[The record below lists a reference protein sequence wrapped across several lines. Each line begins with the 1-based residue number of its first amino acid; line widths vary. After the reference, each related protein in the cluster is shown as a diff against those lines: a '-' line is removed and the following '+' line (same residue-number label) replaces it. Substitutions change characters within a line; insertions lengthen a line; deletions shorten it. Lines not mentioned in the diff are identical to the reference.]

1 MAKQDEQQFVRV
13 EDYVKGE
20 LSKETNWWGAFVV
33 GLAGTI
39 LVTGVTPAV
48 LGPLGA
54 AAIPNFI
61 FWALTGWAL
70 CLYLAELAAM
80 LPDRTGGAPA
90 YAYYAFKD
98 RLPKAYPHINGVTVW
113 MYWLGWMPVMAVN
126 MILIGAYVPALFG
139 FEPSGWWGN
148 TIQLFDASLSVTY
161 FTIVLGA
168 ALSILLFFVAYLGIK
183 FGTGAATV
191 LGLLSMI
198 PLTLIAVVPFFTGD
212 VQGSNIWPPTLPDG
226 TAFFSGTA
234 FYLFLQFSA
243 LYTWNAI
250 AMEAAACYIGETR
263 NPDRDA
269 PIAMNLSGGYGTFI
283 YTFLPMAVLGVL
295 GVTFIQESL
304 DPNAILVETAVRTF
318 GSGVSKIV
326 TSALIIA
333 LLLSSLNAIMGCAR
347 SLYMM
352 ALDGQAPR
360 IFGKVNRHNVPDFSM
375 GLNTVLN
382 ILLIFVGAPGSIYV
396 LSNVGYVGSFVPVL
410 LGYYFLRRWRPEI
423 FRPFKLP
430 EWAKY
435 GALALA
441 ALYFFV
447 WAVGIPACA
456 IEGCQLGGGKMFIIG
471 VIIVLLYFPLYWWRK
486 AEDRKLG
493 TTEFKHVPPQMDR
506 V

>member
-1 MAKQDEQQFVRV
+1 MSLKPDPPTGTVRV
-13 EDYVKGE
+13 DDYVKGE
-20 LSKETNWWGAFVV
+20 LSKDTNWWGAFVV

-54 AAIPNFI
+54 AAIPNFV
-61 FWALTGWAL
+61 FWALTGWLL
-70 CLYLAELAAM
+70 CLFLAELAAM

-98 RLPKAYPHINGVTVW
+98 RLPKTSKHLNGVTVW

-126 MILIGAYVPALFG
+126 MILTGSYLPALLGIELKG
-139 FEPSGWWGN
+139 FWAKEI
-148 TIQLFDASLSVTY
+148 TLFDASLPVTY
-161 FTIVLGA
+161 FTIIVGAVL
-168 ALSILLFFVAYLGIK
+168 SVLLLIISNRGIR

-191 LGLLSMI
+191 LGILSMV
-198 PLTLIAVVPFFTGD
+198 PLTIIAVAPFFTGD
-212 VQGSNIWPPTLPDG
+212 VHSANIWPANLPDG
-226 TAFFSGTA
+226 TGFFTGHAFF
-234 FYLFLQFSA
+234 LFLQFSA

-250 AMEAAACYIGETR
+250 AMEAAGCYIGECK
-263 NPDRDA
+263 NPERDA

-295 GVTFIQESL
+295 GVAFIQNSL
-304 DPNAILVETAVRTF
+304 DPNAILVETAVRSI
-318 GSGVSKIV
+318 GSGVGKVV
-326 TSALIIA
+326 TAALIIA
-333 LLLSSLNAIMGCAR
+333 LALSSLNAIMGCAR

-360 IFGKVNRHNVPDFSM
+360 IFGRVNAQNVPSFSM

-410 LGYYFLRRWRPEI
+410 IGYYFLRRWRPEI
-423 FRPFKLP
+423 HRPFKLP
-430 EWAKY
+430 EWMKY
-435 GALALA
+435 VALALA
-441 ALYFFV
+441 ALYFIV

-456 IEGCQLGGGKMFIIG
+456 IEGCQLGGGKMFLIG
-471 VIIVLLYFPLYWWRK
+471 VFVVLLYFPINWWRRS
-486 AEDRKLG
+486 EDRRLG
-493 TTEFKHVPPQMDR
+493 TSDYKTTMSV
-506 V
+506 

>member
-1 MAKQDEQQFVRV
+1 MSLTPEAPDQVRLD
-13 EDYVKGE
+13 DYVKGD
-20 LSKETNWWGAFVV
+20 LSKDTNWWGAFVV

-48 LGPLGA
+48 LAPLGA

-61 FWALTGWAL
+61 FWALTGWLL
-70 CLYLAELAAM
+70 CLFLAELAAM

-98 RLPKAYPHINGVTVW
+98 RLPRAYPHINGMTVW

-126 MILIGAYVPALFG
+126 MILTGSYLPALLGIELSG
-139 FEPSGWWGN
+139 FWAKEI
-148 TIQLFDASLSVTY
+148 TLFDASLPVTY
-161 FTIVLGA
+161 FTIIVGAVL
-168 ALSILLFFVAYLGIK
+168 SVLLLIISNRGIR
-183 FGTGAATV
+183 FGTEAATV
-191 LGLLSMI
+191 LGVLSMI
-198 PLTLIAVVPFFTGD
+198 PLTIIAVAPFLTGD
-212 VQGSNIWPPTLPDG
+212 VHTSNIWPANLPDG
-226 TAFFSGTA
+226 TGFFTGSA

-250 AMEAAACYIGETR
+250 AMEAAGCYIGETR

-295 GVTFIQESL
+295 GVKFIQDSL
-304 DPNAILVETAVRTF
+304 DPNAVLVETAIRSI
-318 GSGVSKIV
+318 GSGVGKVV
-326 TSALIIA
+326 TAALIIA
-333 LLLSSLNAIMGCAR
+333 LALSSLNAIMGCAR

-360 IFGKVNRHNVPDFSM
+360 IFGRVNRHNVPDFSM

-423 FRPFKLP
+423 FRPFRLP
-430 EWAKY
+430 EFMKY
-435 GALALA
+435 VAVALAV
-441 ALYFFV
+441 LYFIV

-456 IEGCQLGGGKMFIIG
+456 IEGCQLGGGKMFLIG
-471 VIIVLLYFPLYWWRK
+471 VFVVLLYFPLNWWRRS
-486 AEDRKLG
+486 EDRRLG
-493 TTEFKHVPPQMDR
+493 SSDYKSTISV
-506 V
+506 

>member
-1 MAKQDEQQFVRV
+1 MSLKPEAPETIRV
-13 EDYVKGE
+13 DDYVKGE
-20 LSKETNWWGAFVV
+20 LSKDTNWWGAFVV

-61 FWALTGWAL
+61 FWALTGWLL
-70 CLYLAELAAM
+70 CLFLAELAAM

-98 RLPKAYPHINGVTVW
+98 RLPRTYPHINGVTVW

-126 MILIGAYVPALFG
+126 MILTAAYIPALFG
-139 FEPSGWWGN
+139 FTPSGFWAN
-148 TIQLFDASLSVTY
+148 TIQLFSVEVSY
-161 FTIVLGA
+161 FTLIVGA
-168 ALSILLFFVAYLGIK
+168 ALSLLLLMIANRGIK

-191 LGLLSMI
+191 LGILSMV
-198 PLTLIAVVPFFTGD
+198 PLTIIAVAPFLTGD

-226 TAFFSGTA
+226 TAFFSGSA

-250 AMEAAACYIGETR
+250 AMEAAACYIGEVK

-295 GVTFIQESL
+295 GVSFIQDSL
-304 DPNAILVETAVRTF
+304 DPNTILVTTATESL
-318 GSGVSKIV
+318 GEGVSKIV
-326 TSALIIA
+326 TAALLIA
-333 LLLSSLNAIMGCAR
+333 LALSSLNAIMGCAR

-360 IFGKVNRHNVPDFSM
+360 IFGHVNRHNVPNFSM

-382 ILLIFVGAPGSIYV
+382 ILLIFVGAPGAIYV

-410 LGYYFLRRWRPEI
+410 IGYYFLRRWRPEV
-423 FRPFKLP
+423 FRPYKLP
-430 EWAKY
+430 EWMKY
-435 GALALA
+435 VALALA

-456 IEGCQLGGGKMFIIG
+456 IEGCQPGGGKMFLIG
-471 VIIVLLYFPLYWWRK
+471 VVVVLLYFPLYWWRK

-493 TTEFKHVPPQMDR
+493 TNDYRPTTTV
-506 V
+506 

>member
-1 MAKQDEQQFVRV
+1 MSLKPEAPGTVRV
-13 EDYVKGE
+13 DDYVKGE
-20 LSKETNWWGAFVV
+20 LSKDTNWWGAFVV

-48 LGPLGA
+48 LAPLGA

-61 FWALTGWAL
+61 FWALTGWLL
-70 CLYLAELAAM
+70 CLFLAELAAM

-98 RLPKAYPHINGVTVW
+98 RLPRAYPHINGMTVW

-126 MILIGAYVPALFG
+126 MILTGSYLPALLGIELTG
-139 FEPSGWWGN
+139 FWAKEI
-148 TIQLFDASLSVTY
+148 TLFDASLPVTY
-161 FTIVLGA
+161 FTIIVGA
-168 ALSILLFFVAYLGIK
+168 VLSILLLIISNRGIR

-191 LGLLSMI
+191 LGILSMI
-198 PLTLIAVVPFFTGD
+198 PLTIIAVAPFLTGD
-212 VQGSNIWPPTLPDG
+212 VHTANIWPANLPDG
-226 TAFFSGTA
+226 TGFFTGSA

-250 AMEAAACYIGETR
+250 AMEAAGCYIGETR
-263 NPDRDA
+263 NPERDA

-295 GVTFIQESL
+295 GVKFIQDSL
-304 DPNAILVETAVRTF
+304 DPNAVLVETAIRSI
-318 GSGVSKIV
+318 GSGVGKIV
-326 TSALIIA
+326 TAALIIA
-333 LLLSSLNAIMGCAR
+333 LALSSLNAIMGCAR

-360 IFGKVNRHNVPDFSM
+360 IFGRVNRHNVPDFSM

-430 EWAKY
+430 EFMKY
-435 GALALA
+435 VAVALA
-441 ALYFFV
+441 ALYFIV

-456 IEGCQLGGGKMFIIG
+456 IEGCQLGGGKMFLIG
-471 VIIVLLYFPLYWWRK
+471 VIVVLLYFPLNWWRRS
-486 AEDRKLG
+486 EDRRLG
-493 TTEFKHVPPQMDR
+493 TSDYKTKIPV
-506 V
+506 

>member
-1 MAKQDEQQFVRV
+1 MPMSQPPEGQVRV

-20 LSKETNWWGAFVV
+20 LSKDTNWWGAFVV

-48 LGPLGA
+48 LAPLGA

-61 FWALTGWAL
+61 FWSLTGWLL

-90 YAYYAFKD
+90 YAFYAFKD
-98 RLPKAYPHINGVTVW
+98 RLPRAYPHINGVTVW

-126 MILIGAYVPALFG
+126 MILTGSYLPALFG
-139 FEPSGWWGN
+139 ITLTGFWAK
-148 TIQLFDASLSVTY
+148 TVHLFGGSLSVTY
-161 FTIVLGA
+161 FTIIVGAVL
-168 ALSILLFFVAYLGIK
+168 SVLLLIVSDRGIR

-191 LGLLSMI
+191 LGVLSMV

-212 VQGSNIWPPTLPDG
+212 VHGSNLWPPNLPDG
-226 TAFFSGTA
+226 SAFMSSHAWFL
-234 FYLFLQFSA
+234 YLQFAA

-250 AMEAAACYIGETR
+250 AMEAAACYIGECK

-269 PIAMNLSGGYGTFI
+269 PIAMNLSGGYGVFI
-283 YTFLPMAVLGVL
+283 YTFLPAAVLGVL
-295 GVTFIQESL
+295 GVKFIQGSL
-304 DPNAILVETAVRTF
+304 DPNAILVTTAVRSM
-318 GSGVSKIV
+318 GSWISKIV
-326 TSALIIA
+326 TAALLVA

-360 IFGKVNRHNVPDFSM
+360 IFGKVNRHNVPNFSM

-410 LGYYFLRRWRPEI
+410 LGYYFLRRWRPEV
-423 FRPFKLP
+423 FRPFRLP
-430 EWAKY
+430 EWMKY
-435 GALALA
+435 GAVALA
-441 ALYFFV
+441 ILYFIV

-456 IEGCQLGGGKMFIIG
+456 IEGCQPGGGKMFLIG
-471 VIIVLLYFPLYWWRK
+471 VIVVLAYFPLYLWRK
-486 AEDRKLG
+486 SEDRKLG
-493 TTEFKHVPPQMDR
+493 TTEFKATTGA
-506 V
+506 

>member
-1 MAKQDEQQFVRV
+1 MSLKPEAPGTVRV
-13 EDYVKGE
+13 DDYVKGD
-20 LSKETNWWGAFVV
+20 LSKDTNWWGAFVV

-48 LGPLGA
+48 LAPLGA

-61 FWALTGWAL
+61 FWALTGWLL
-70 CLYLAELAAM
+70 CLFLAELAAM

-98 RLPKAYPHINGVTVW
+98 RLPRAYPHINGMTVW

-126 MILIGAYVPALFG
+126 MILTGSYLPALLGIELTG
-139 FEPSGWWGN
+139 FWAKEI
-148 TIQLFDASLSVTY
+148 TLFDASLPVTY
-161 FTIVLGA
+161 FTIIVGA
-168 ALSILLFFVAYLGIK
+168 VLSILLLIISNRGIR
-183 FGTGAATV
+183 FGTEAATV
-191 LGLLSMI
+191 LGVLSMI
-198 PLTLIAVVPFFTGD
+198 PLTIIAVAPFLTGD
-212 VQGSNIWPPTLPDG
+212 VHTANIWPATLPDG
-226 TAFFSGTA
+226 TGFFTGSA

-250 AMEAAACYIGETR
+250 AMEAAGCYIGETR
-263 NPDRDA
+263 NPERDA

-295 GVTFIQESL
+295 GVKFIQDSL
-304 DPNAILVETAVRTF
+304 DPNAILVETAIRSI
-318 GSGVSKIV
+318 GSGVGKVV
-326 TSALIIA
+326 TAALIIA
-333 LLLSSLNAIMGCAR
+333 LALSSLNAIMGCAR

-360 IFGKVNRHNVPDFSM
+360 IFGRVNRHNVPDFSM

-430 EWAKY
+430 EFMKY
-435 GALALA
+435 VAVALAV
-441 ALYFFV
+441 LYFIV

-456 IEGCQLGGGKMFIIG
+456 IEGCQLGGGKMFLIG
-471 VIIVLLYFPLYWWRK
+471 VFVVLLYFPLNWWRRS
-486 AEDRKLG
+486 EDRKLG
-493 TTEFKHVPPQMDR
+493 TSEYKTTMPV
-506 V
+506 

>member
-1 MAKQDEQQFVRV
+1 MSLKSDPPAGTVRV
-13 EDYVKGE
+13 DDYVKGE
-20 LSKETNWWGAFVV
+20 LSKDTNWWGAFVV

-48 LGPLGA
+48 LAPLGA

-61 FWALTGWAL
+61 FWALTGWLL
-70 CLYLAELAAM
+70 CLFLAELAAM

-98 RLPKAYPHINGVTVW
+98 RLPRAYPHINGMTVW

-126 MILIGAYVPALFG
+126 MILTGSYLPALLGIELSG
-139 FEPSGWWGN
+139 FWAKEI
-148 TIQLFDASLSVTY
+148 TLFDASLPVTY
-161 FTIVLGA
+161 FTIIVGA
-168 ALSILLFFVAYLGIK
+168 VLSILLLIISNRGIR

-191 LGLLSMI
+191 LGVLSMI
-198 PLTLIAVVPFFTGD
+198 PLTIIAVAPFLTGD
-212 VQGSNIWPPTLPDG
+212 VHTANIWPANLPDG
-226 TAFFSGTA
+226 TGFFTGSA

-250 AMEAAACYIGETR
+250 AMEAAGCYIGETR
-263 NPDRDA
+263 NPERDA

-295 GVTFIQESL
+295 GVKFIQDSL
-304 DPNAILVETAVRTF
+304 DPNAVLVETAIRSI
-318 GSGVSKIV
+318 GSGVGKIV
-326 TSALIIA
+326 TAALIIA
-333 LLLSSLNAIMGCAR
+333 LALSSLNAIMGCAR

-360 IFGKVNRHNVPDFSM
+360 IFGRVNRHNVPDFSM
-375 GLNTVLN
+375 GLNTALN

-430 EWAKY
+430 EFMKY
-435 GALALA
+435 VAVALA
-441 ALYFFV
+441 ALYFIV

-456 IEGCQLGGGKMFIIG
+456 IEGCQLGGGKMFLIG
-471 VIIVLLYFPLYWWRK
+471 VIVVLLYFPLNWWRRS
-486 AEDRKLG
+486 EDRRLG
-493 TTEFKHVPPQMDR
+493 TSDYKTKIPV
-506 V
+506 

>member
-1 MAKQDEQQFVRV
+1 MSLKPEAPEGIRV
-13 EDYVKGE
+13 DDYVKGE
-20 LSKETNWWGAFVV
+20 LSKDTNWWGAFVV

-54 AAIPNFI
+54 AAIPNFV
-61 FWALTGWAL
+61 FWALTGWLL
-70 CLYLAELAAM
+70 CLFLAELAAM

-98 RLPKAYPHINGVTVW
+98 RLPRAYPHINGVTVW

-126 MILIGAYVPALFG
+126 MILIGSYLPVLFG
-139 FEPSGWWGN
+139 IQLSGFWAN
-148 TIQLFDASLSVTY
+148 EITLFDASLPVTY
-161 FTIVLGA
+161 FTIIVGAVL
-168 ALSILLFFVAYLGIK
+168 SVLLLLIANRGIK

-191 LGLLSMI
+191 LGILSMV
-198 PLTLIAVVPFFTGD
+198 PLTIIALAPFLTGD
-212 VQGSNIWPPTLPDG
+212 VTGSNIWPPDLPDG
-226 TAFFSGTA
+226 TKFFSGAA
-234 FYLFLQFSA
+234 FFLFLQFSA

-250 AMEAAACYIGETR
+250 AMEAAACYIGEVK

-295 GVTFIQESL
+295 GVAFIQDSL
-304 DPNAILVETAVRTF
+304 DPNAILVETATRSL
-318 GSGVSKIV
+318 GQGVSKLV
-326 TSALIIA
+326 TAALIIA

-423 FRPFKLP
+423 LRPFRLP
-430 EWAKY
+430 EWMKY
-435 GALALA
+435 AAVALAI
-441 ALYFFV
+441 LYFIV

-471 VIIVLLYFPLYWWRK
+471 VIVVLLYFPIYWWRK

-493 TTEFKHVPPQMDR
+493 TTEYRTTTTV
-506 V
+506 

>member
-13 EDYVKGE
+13 QDYVKGE
-20 LSKETNWWGAFVV
+20 LSKDTNWWGAFVV

-48 LGPLGA
+48 LAQLGA

-61 FWALTGWAL
+61 FWALTGWLL

-98 RLPKAYPHINGVTVW
+98 RLPRTYPHINGVTVW

-126 MILIGAYVPALFG
+126 MILTSAYLPALFG
-139 FEPSGWWGN
+139 FEVTGWWAN
-148 TIQLFDASLSVTY
+148 TVSLFGVEVSY
-161 FTIVLGA
+161 FTLILGA
-168 ALSILLFFVAYLGIK
+168 GLSLVLLLIANRGIK
-183 FGTGAATV
+183 FGTAAATV

-198 PLTLIAVVPFFTGD
+198 PLTLIAVVPFLTGD
-212 VQGSNIWPPTLPDG
+212 VQGSNIWPPNLPG
-226 TAFFSGTA
+226 GEKFFSGAA

-269 PIAMNLSGGYGTFI
+269 PIAMNLSGAYGTFI

-295 GVTFIQESL
+295 GVTFIQKSL
-304 DPNAILVETAVRTF
+304 DPNAVLVTTAVRSM
-318 GSGVSKIV
+318 GAGVSKIV

-333 LLLSSLNAIMGCAR
+333 LALSSLNAIMGCAR

-352 ALDGQAPR
+352 ALDGQSPR
-360 IFGKVNRHNVPDFSM
+360 IFGHVNRHNVPDFSM

-410 LGYYFLRRWRPEI
+410 LGYYLLRRWRPEI
-423 FRPFKLP
+423 FRPYKLP
-430 EWAKY
+430 EWMKY
-435 GALALA
+435 GALGLAL
-441 ALYFFV
+441 LYFVV
-447 WAVGIPACA
+447 WAFGIPACA
-456 IEGCQLGGGKMFIIG
+456 IEGCQLGGGKMFLIG

-486 AEDRKLG
+486 TEDRRLG
-493 TTEFKHVPPQMDR
+493 TSEFKRSVNVDA
-506 V
+506 